1 MKGKPVDKCYQP
13 FFYQIKCILLFLK
26 LGLMSVL
33 VIFEDEVPLEFTL
46 FLASE
51 VYHSF
56 CCFVTNEG
64 HTYNTPVS
72 KFVDTIQQ
80 LVTFFLVVIE

>member
-1 MKGKPVDKCYQP
+1 MKDKSVDKRINLFHQMEN
-13 FFYQIKCILLFLK
+13 ILLFLK

-51 VYHSF
+51 VCHSF

-64 HTYNTPVS
+64 HTTH
-72 KFVDTIQQ
+72 Q
-80 LVTFFLVVIE
+80 LVSLLITFFGGY